1 MVENILGKTLY
12 LENPSGDTVMIIQ
25 INEQGVLIRM
35 DNCEIADQEDNE
47 IRIFNRLHSN
57 DG

>member
-1 MVENILGKTLY
+1 MVENILDKTIY

-35 DNCEIADQEDNE
+35 DNCEIADQEDDE
-47 IRIFNRLHSN
+47 IRIQQIKEVK
-57 DG
+57 